1 MKYKKGD
8 VVQLYDNGHIK
19 NAVIVKNGVDSKN
32 RIRVLPD
39 NYPMEVSIT
48 LEENDNLYIMP

>member
-1 MKYKKGD
+1 MNYKKGD

-19 NAVIVKNGVDSKN
+19 NAVVVKNGVDSKN

-48 LEENDNLYIMP
+48 LEENDSQTL